1 MNLGVSHK
9 NDIIL
14 YYDICPS
21 FIFFSVL
28 QLENKQIDD
37 KGYAEVIVGADE
49 VAIAASPQGTAH
61 ALVNADLIHSTFFI
75 GCQDGVI
82 NNNVSTSD
90 FNVWKDL

>member
-1 MNLGVSHK
+1 MSQFH
-9 NDIIL
+9 
-14 YYDICPS
+14 
-21 FIFFSVL
+21 IFLAVL
-28 QLENKQIDD
+28 QLENNQIDD

-82 NNNVSTSD
+82 NNNASTSD